1 MIGYLKGRITE
12 VDDESCIIDVGGVGY
27 VVHCAENILQQL
39 RKETGNDRVVKL
51 ITRLIHREDVLDLY
65 GFLRKDEYTLFNMLL
80 RVSGVGP
87 KQALKIL
94 GMAETSHIV
103 RAIVTG
109 DNTFLTQLSGIG
121 KKRAEQIIFDLK
133 EKLSRSFDVSHTET
147 SSVYSLAISALG
159 KLGFTSAESRE
170 AVDSVMNLRK
180 DHENVSSVVEEAL
193 KLLSAGM

>member
-12 VDDESCIIDVGGVGY
+12 VDDEYCIVDVGGVGY
-27 VVHCAENILQQL
+27 VIHCAENILQQL
-39 RKETGNDRVVKL
+39 RKETDSDRDVKL

-94 GMAETSHIV
+94 GMAETTHIIK
-103 RAIVTG
+103 AIVTG
-109 DNTFLTQLSGIG
+109 DNSFLTQLSGIG

-133 EKLSRSFDVSHTET
+133 EKLSHSFRESHFET
-147 SSVYSLAISALG
+147 SSVHALAISALG

-170 AVDSVMNLRK
+170 AVDRVMK
-180 DHENVSSVVEEAL
+180 GGEEHDDVSSIVEQAL
-193 KLLSAGM
+193 KLLSTGI